1 MKIVET
7 KYGDVYIFR
16 QCETDTSFY
25 VAAVVDGIEVATLYD
40 GDLVFYVHCFSP
52 DDVFNITQS
61 MYEVACQSATTEQTP
76 ACRRA
81 VPPAGGSPAYK

>member
-1 MKIVET
+1 MKIVGT

-25 VAAVVDGIEVATLYD
+25 VSAVVDGIEVATLYD

-61 MYEVACQSATTEQTP
+61 MYEVACLSVDDNGVDA
-76 ACRRA
+76 ACKRA
-81 VPPAGGSPAYK
+81 FPPTGGSPV